1 MNLFPMLS
9 ARAEANEPIRVAQLG
24 AGRFDSMF
32 LSQAHMTPGL
42 NIAGL
47 ADLDPARA
55 RQRLKDAGWEDGRF
69 AAGSIDDTFATGATF
84 VTDDAEAI
92 VAGPRIDV
100 IIEAAGDPANGVR
113 FARQA
118 FSHGKSVVM
127 VNVEADA
134 LVGPL
139 LAREARKAG
148 VIYSLAWG
156 EARPHRRTCRL
167 GAHLRLPDRRRRQ
180 GHALPAELSRLHA

>member
-9 ARAEANEPIRVAQLG
+9 ARAEANEPIRVAQIG

-100 IIEAAGDPANGVR
+100 IIEAAGDPASGVR

-134 LVGPL
+134 LVSPPL
-139 LAREARKAG
+139 ACEARKAG

-156 EARPHRRTCRL
+156 EARAHRRTC
-167 GAHLRLPDRRRRQ
+167 
-180 GHALPAELSRLHA
+180 